1 MRPLTLL
8 CLVCLVVIHGAKL
21 VDAFTFVG
29 KKVLVTGSSG
39 GIGAAIAIELAK
51 KGCRVMIHY
60 NTRYNGAVATKKS
73 IIDNGGICDGLIQC
87 DFRNPG
93 NINEM
98 IKIIDDQWEG
108 EIDILVNNAGLITKL
123 AVEDEDDQFSSWMDT
138 IQVNLNAPYQLS
150 KLAFERM
157 KKQKDGGHII
167 NISSIHGSVSCE
179 YMVAYAASKAA
190 LDRMTAGLS
199 NEWARAGVR
208 VNAVAPGIVPVERT
222 ENVLKTKSSQDLWLP
237 HLPVGRMGTV
247 EECAH
252 AVVYLCENEWTSGS
266 VITLDGGMIAR
277 INMPFRPRPEN
288 SHRKLG
294 AVEDR
299 TKSGAF
305 FEP

>member
-1 MRPLTLL
+1 MQHSILLALL
-8 CLVCLVVIHGAKL
+8 CSIFIHGTRI
-21 VDAFTFVG
+21 DAFSFVG

-39 GIGAAIAIELAK
+39 GIGAAIAKELAK
-51 KGCRVMIHY
+51 RGCRVMVHY
-60 NTRYNGAVATKKS
+60 NSRYGGALATKQS
-73 IIDNGGICDGLIQC
+73 IVDSGGICDGLIQC
-87 DFRNPG
+87 DFRDPS
-93 NINEM
+93 NIHKM
-98 IKIIDDQWEG
+98 MQIIDGQWEG
-108 EIDILVNNAGLITKL
+108 EIDILINNAGLITKL
-123 AVEDEDDQFSSWMDT
+123 SAEDEDDQFSSWMDT

-150 KLAFERM
+150 KLAFDRM
-157 KKQKDGGHII
+157 KRQKGGGNII
-167 NISSIHGSVSCE
+167 NISSIHGTVSCE

-222 ENVLKTKSSQDLWLP
+222 EDVLKSKSSQDMWLP

-252 AVVYLCENEWTSGS
+252 AVTFLCENEWTSGS
-266 VITLDGGMIAR
+266 VITLDGGMTAR

-288 SHRKLG
+288 SDGPTDANQR
-294 AVEDR
+294 A
-299 TKSGAF
+299 KSGAY